1 MKNIAIN
8 KKATFDYQISLK
20 LDAGIVLT
28 GPEVKSLRN
37 NSSSIK
43 ESYIENEGG
52 ELWLCNCHIKKYESS
67 NEKDHSPV
75 RKRKLLLNKKELN
88 RVLGSVRREGFSV
101 VPISIYF
108 NDRGLA
114 KLNIGLGKGKRKFDK
129 RDTQK
134 KKDWNK
140 VKQRLLKNS

>member
-1 MKNIAIN
+1 MIIIATN

-20 LDAGIVLT
+20 LDAGIALT

-37 NSSSIK
+37 NSPSIK

-52 ELWLCNCHIKKYESS
+52 ELWICNFHIKKYLSS
-67 NEKDHSPV
+67 NEKDHNPI

-88 RVLGSVRREGFSV
+88 KVLGSVKREGFSV

-108 NDRGLA
+108 NDKGLA
-114 KLNIGLGKGKRKFDK
+114 KLNIGLGKGKKKFDK
-129 RDTQK
+129 RESQK
-134 KKDWNK
+134 MKDWNK
-140 VKQRLLKNS
+140 SKLRLLKNS

>member
-1 MKNIAIN
+1 MKIIATN
-8 KKATFDYQISLK
+8 KKATFDYQISLN

-28 GPEVKSLRN
+28 GAEIKSLRN

-43 ESYIENEGG
+43 ESYIENNGG
-52 ELWLCNCHIKKYESS
+52 EIWLCNCHIKKYESS
-67 NEKDHSPV
+67 NERDHNPT

-88 RVLGSVRREGFSV
+88 KVLGLVKREGFSV

-114 KLNIGLGKGKRKFDK
+114 KLNIGLGKGKKKFDK
-129 RDTQK
+129 RETQK
-134 KKDWNK
+134 VRDWNK
-140 VKQRLLKNS
+140 TKQRLLKNS

>member
-1 MKNIAIN
+1 MKIIATN

-20 LDAGIVLT
+20 LDAGVVLT

-43 ESYIENEGG
+43 ESYIVNDGG

-67 NEKDHSPV
+67 NEKDHNPI
-75 RKRKLLLNKKELN
+75 RKRKLLLNRKELN
-88 RVLGSVRREGFSV
+88 KVLGAVRKEGFTI

-108 NDRGLA
+108 NDKGLA
-114 KLNIGLGKGKRKFDK
+114 KLIIGLGKGKKKFDK
-129 RDTQK
+129 RETQK
-134 KKDWNK
+134 MKEWNK
-140 VKQRLLKNS
+140 TKQRLLKNN

>member
-1 MKNIAIN
+1 MIIIATN

-20 LDAGIVLT
+20 LDTGIVLT
-28 GPEVKSLRN
+28 GSEVKSLRN

-43 ESYIENEGG
+43 ESYIDNDGG

-67 NEKDHSPV
+67 NEKDHNPI

-88 RVLGSVRREGFSV
+88 KILGSVRREGFTV

-108 NDRGLA
+108 NNKGFV
-114 KLNIGLGKGKRKFDK
+114 KLNIGLGKGKKKYDK
-129 RDTQK
+129 RESQK
-134 KKDWNK
+134 MKDWNK
-140 VKQRLLKNS
+140 DKQRILKNS

>member
-1 MKNIAIN
+1 MKIIATN

-28 GPEVKSLRN
+28 GPEVKSLRI

-43 ESYIENEGG
+43 ESYIESNAG

-67 NEKDHSPV
+67 NEKDYSPI

-88 RVLGSVRREGFSV
+88 KVLGSVRREGFSV
-101 VPISIYF
+101 VPINIYF
-108 NDRGLA
+108 NDKGLA
-114 KLNIGLGKGKRKFDK
+114 KLNIGLGKGKKKFDK
-129 RDTQK
+129 RETQK
-134 KKDWNK
+134 MRDWNK
-140 VKQRLLKNS
+140 AKLRLLKNS

>member
-1 MKNIAIN
+1 MKIIANN

-28 GPEVKSLRN
+28 GSEVKSLRN

-43 ESYIENEGG
+43 ESYIENNDG

-67 NEKDHSPV
+67 NEKENNPT

-88 RVLGSVRREGFSV
+88 NILGSVRREGFSV
-101 VPISIYF
+101 VPISMYF
-108 NDRGLA
+108 NDKGLV
-114 KLNIGLGKGKRKFDK
+114 KLNIGLGKGKKKFDK
-129 RDTQK
+129 RETQK
-134 KKDWNK
+134 IKDWNK
-140 VKQRLLKNS
+140 TKQRLLKNS

>member
-1 MKNIAIN
+1 MKIIATN
-8 KKATFDYQISLK
+8 KKATFDYLISLK

-43 ESYIENEGG
+43 ESYIENDFG
-52 ELWLCNCHIKKYESS
+52 ELWLCNCHIKKYGSS
-67 NEKDHSPV
+67 NEKDHNPI

-88 RVLGSVRREGFSV
+88 KLLGSVRRDGFSV

-108 NDRGLA
+108 NDKGLA
-114 KLNIGLGKGKRKFDK
+114 KLNIGLGKGKKKFDK
-129 RDTQK
+129 RETQK
-134 KKDWNK
+134 MRDWNK
-140 VKQRLLKNS
+140 TKQRLLKNS

>member
-1 MKNIAIN
+1 MKIIATN

-43 ESYIENEGG
+43 ESYIENNDG

-67 NEKDHSPV
+67 NEKDNNPI

-88 RVLGSVRREGFSV
+88 KVLGSVRRDGYSI
-101 VPISIYF
+101 VPISFYF
-108 NDRGLA
+108 NDKGLA
-114 KLNIGLGKGKRKFDK
+114 KINIGLGKGKKKYDK
-129 RDTQK
+129 RETQK
-134 KKDWNK
+134 NKDWK
-140 VKQRLLKNS
+140 KAKPRILKNS

>member
-1 MKNIAIN
+1 MKVIANN
-8 KKATFDYQISLK
+8 KKAIFDYQISLK

-43 ESYIENEGG
+43 ESYIEIESG

-67 NEKDHSPV
+67 NEKDHNPT

-88 RVLGSVRREGFSV
+88 KFLGSVRRDGFSV
-101 VPISIYF
+101 VPITIYF
-108 NDRGLA
+108 NDKGLV
-114 KLNIGLGKGKRKFDK
+114 KLNIGLGKGKKKFDK
-129 RDTQK
+129 RETQK
-134 KKDWNK
+134 IKDWNK
-140 VKQRLLKNS
+140 AKQRLLKNS

>member
-1 MKNIAIN
+1 MKIIATN
-8 KKATFDYQISLK
+8 KKAAFDYKISLN

-52 ELWLCNCHIKKYESS
+52 ELWLCNCHIKKYASS
-67 NEKDHSPV
+67 NEKENNPI
-75 RKRKLLLNKKELN
+75 RKRKLLLNRKELN
-88 RVLGSVRREGFSV
+88 KVLGSVRREGYTV

-108 NDRGLA
+108 NDKGFA
-114 KLNIGLGKGKRKFDK
+114 KLNIGLGKGKKKFDK
-129 RDTQK
+129 RQTQK
-134 KKDWNK
+134 LKDWNK
-140 VKQRLLKNS
+140 TKERLLKNS

>member
-1 MKNIAIN
+1 MKIIATN

-67 NEKDHSPV
+67 NEKDYSPI
-75 RKRKLLLNKKELN
+75 RKKKLLLNKKELN
-88 RVLGSVRREGFSV
+88 KVLGSIKREGFSV
-101 VPISIYF
+101 VPINIYF
-108 NDRGLA
+108 NDKGLA
-114 KLNIGLGKGKRKFDK
+114 KLSIGLGKGKKKFDK
-129 RDTQK
+129 RETQK
-134 KKDWNK
+134 IKDWNRT
-140 VKQRLLKNS
+140 KQRLLKNS

>member
-1 MKNIAIN
+1 MKIIATN
-8 KKATFDYQISLK
+8 KKATFDYHISLK

-28 GPEVKSLRN
+28 GSEIKSLRD

-43 ESYIENEGG
+43 ESHIENNVG

-67 NEKDHSPV
+67 NERDHNPT

-88 RVLGSVRREGFSV
+88 KVLGSVRREGFSI

-114 KLNIGLGKGKRKFDK
+114 KLNIGLGKGKKKFDK
-129 RDTQK
+129 RETQK
-134 KKDWNK
+134 LRDWNK
-140 VKQRLLKNS
+140 TKQRLLKNS

>member
-1 MKNIAIN
+1 MKIIATN
-8 KKATFDYQISLK
+8 KKANFDYQISLK

-28 GPEVKSLRN
+28 GSEVKSLRN

-43 ESYIENEGG
+43 ESYIENNAG

-67 NEKDHSPV
+67 NEKDQNPI

-88 RVLGSVRREGFSV
+88 RVLGSVRREGFSI
-101 VPISIYF
+101 VPINIYF

-114 KLNIGLGKGKRKFDK
+114 KLNIGLGKGKKKFDK
-129 RDTQK
+129 RETQK
-134 KKDWNK
+134 TKDWNK
-140 VKQRLLKNS
+140 TKIRMLKNT

>member
-1 MKNIAIN
+1 MKIIATN

-37 NSSSIK
+37 TSSSIK
-43 ESYIENEGG
+43 ESYIEDNGG
-52 ELWLCNCHIKKYESS
+52 DLWLCNCHIKKYESS
-67 NEKDHSPV
+67 NGKDHNPI

-88 RVLGSVRREGFSV
+88 KVLGSVRRDGFAV

-108 NDRGLA
+108 TDKGLA
-114 KLNIGLGKGKRKFDK
+114 KLNIGLGKGKKKFDK
-129 RDTQK
+129 RETQK
-134 KKDWNK
+134 IKDWNK
-140 VKQRLLKNS
+140 TKQRLLKNS